1 MFKSKI
7 IMRHY
12 MEVLDGNTNKNE
24 YHFEVYSSNGKEL
37 EYTFKIYKQDI
48 ETLKALL
55 ESIK

>member
-1 MFKSKI
+1 
-7 IMRHY
+7 